1 MAKIVDKLDN
11 INKTL
16 EKILTSMEKKEPP
29 IIRILLIGGLITAFL
44 GIIGHI
50 DTIIKWLKEGLW

>member
-16 EKILTSMEKKEPP
+16 EKIIAVIDKKEPP
-29 IIRILLIGGLITAFL
+29 LIRIFITGGLIAAFL
-44 GIIGHI
+44 SIMDRI
-50 DTIIKWLKEGLW
+50 DMLIKWLKEGLW